1 MLTSTLLAVQTAGEA
16 AAATSSLGPGIG
28 LGIAMLGTG
37 IGIGLIGSSA
47 VQSMARQPEMAG
59 KIQTGAIIFASLI
72 EGAAFFALVIALLK

>member
-1 MLTSTLLAVQTAGEA
+1 MLTSTLLAAQAAGA
-16 AAATSSLGPGIG
+16 AAANTTLGPGIG
-28 LGIAMLGTG
+28 LGIAMLGAG